1 MPTSLR
7 SWDQSLALTAGVS
20 WQGSRLNLSA
30 LGGWHRGWPRTPL
43 SFAEPP
49 LTADVNP
56 IVIGKRNSDRWGDF
70 YSLDLRG
77 AYVWPLR
84 IRRFF
89 HRSRSHQRDQS
100 RNECCA
106 VLEAG
111 EGGTFGAEVDHWLPT
126 IVNLG
131 FSYRW
136 RNRD

>member
-1 MPTSLR
+1 M
-7 SWDQSLALTAGVS
+7 
-20 WQGSRLNLSA
+20 
-30 LGGWHRGWPRTPL
+30 
-43 SFAEPP
+43 
-49 LTADVNP
+49 NP

-77 AYVWPLR
+77 SLHLAAAHTA
-84 IRRFF
+84 I
-89 HRSRSHQRDQS
+89 SRSCSKSPTRPIATTNVARCS
-100 RNECCA
+100 KLR
-106 VLEAG
+106 